1 MAHEA
6 HPCPAFRSAAAEQ
19 HVTAGPYTPVVE
31 TRAGA
36 RIFVISG
43 QAPVNR
49 RGEVV
54 GRTIEEQS
62 RVTLD
67 NCRAQLEA
75 AGVSLSDVFKA
86 TVYLTDLANWSAF
99 NTVYREYMREP
110 YPARTARS
118 EEHTSELQSLMR
130 ISYAVFC

>member
-1 MAHEA
+1 MGHEVHA
-6 HPCPAFRSAAAEQ
+6 RPAFLSAAAEQ

-75 AGVSLSDVFKA
+75 AGVSLRDGFTA
-86 TVYLTDLANWSAF
+86 TVYLNDLAHWSAF
-99 NTVYREYMREP
+99 NTAYLDSIHEP
-110 YPARTARS
+110 CPPRHAGTPGRVQT
-118 EEHTSELQSLMR
+118 LP
-130 ISYAVFC
+130 

>member
-1 MAHEA
+1 MGHEVHA
-6 HPCPAFRSAAAEQ
+6 RPAFLSAATEQ

-54 GRTIEEQS
+54 GRTLEEQS

-67 NCRAQLEA
+67 NCRAQPEA
-75 AGVSLSDVFKA
+75 AGVSLSDVFNA

-99 NTVYREYMREP
+99 NNVYTDYIQ
-110 YPARTARS
+110 
-118 EEHTSELQSLMR
+118 EHNNKE
-130 ISYAVFC
+130 